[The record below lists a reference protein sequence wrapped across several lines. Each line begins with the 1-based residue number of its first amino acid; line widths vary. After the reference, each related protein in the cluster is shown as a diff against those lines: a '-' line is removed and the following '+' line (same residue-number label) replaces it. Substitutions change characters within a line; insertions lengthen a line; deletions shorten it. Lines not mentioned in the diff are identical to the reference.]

1 MEKPIYKLF
10 MSKPKEA
17 WYQLSE
23 EEKKNLQLKLN
34 DALEKVGGKSIISCF
49 SGWSSERWPF
59 FSVEEFPSIE
69 AVGELT
75 PALFELN
82 AGRYFETESLLGIRM
97 EN

>member
-17 WYQLSE
+17 WYRLTE
-23 EEKKNLQLKLN
+23 DEKKNLQIRLT

-75 PALFELN
+75 PALLELS
-82 AGRYFETESLLGIRM
+82 AGRYFETESFLGIKI
-97 EN
+97 EV